1 MLEKALKGGSMGG
14 RSVDM
19 KVIAT
24 GQIADA
30 YDLYIHVGG
39 YSDKVHTETGR
50 NRAEFNLFV
59 RLTYWKTTHKK
70 LLMGSVSVLDVP
82 DLPFT
87 WSQAPL
93 APFIE
98 QIEMIA
104 TPVEIKDYWK
114 KSFEKYVVVAIGKM
128 FKSPEGLE
136 CLDHIWRHSDT
147 SGKVSEKPSYIK
159 HVLAYTC
166 PLASWEAMKRQTLAD
181 QGDEGEG
188 LDHKC
193 YEGPHGFVRSDNADD
208 FTILPVSSFPVT
220 ELIV

>member
-1 MLEKALKGGSMGG
+1 MLEKALSGGSMEG

-39 YSDKVHTETGR
+39 HSKKVDSDTGM
-50 NRAEFNLFV
+50 NHVDFDLFV

-70 LLMGSVSVLDVP
+70 LLMGTISVLDVP

-87 WSQAPL
+87 WSSEPL

-128 FKSPEGLE
+128 FKDIKGLE
-136 CLDHIWRHSDT
+136 CLDYIWRHKDT
-147 SGKVSEKPSYIK
+147 SGKVSERPSGITN
-159 HVLAYTC
+159 VLVYTC
-166 PLASWEAMKRQTLAD
+166 PLASWEAMKRQTLAECQD
-181 QGDEGEG
+181 GEG

-193 YEGPHGFVRSDNADD
+193 YDGPHGFVRSDNADD
-208 FTILPVSSFPVT
+208 FTIPPVSSFPVT

>member
-1 MLEKALKGGSMGG
+1 MLEKALSGGSMKD

-39 YSDKVHTETGR
+39 HSDKLNAETGM
-50 NRAEFNLFV
+50 NHVDFDLFV

-70 LLMGSVSVLDVP
+70 LLMGTVSVLDVQ

-87 WSQAPL
+87 WTEEPLSQ
-93 APFIE
+93 FIE
-98 QIEMIA
+98 QVEMIA

-128 FKSPEGLE
+128 FKDIKGLE
-136 CLDHIWRHSDT
+136 CLDYIWRHKDT
-147 SGKVSEKPSYIK
+147 SGKVSEQPSHIN

-166 PLASWEAMKRQTLAD
+166 PLASWEARKRQTLAEC
-181 QGDEGEG
+181 QGEEI
-188 LDHKC
+188 DHKC
-193 YEGPHGFVRSDNADD
+193 YDGPYGFVTSDDADD